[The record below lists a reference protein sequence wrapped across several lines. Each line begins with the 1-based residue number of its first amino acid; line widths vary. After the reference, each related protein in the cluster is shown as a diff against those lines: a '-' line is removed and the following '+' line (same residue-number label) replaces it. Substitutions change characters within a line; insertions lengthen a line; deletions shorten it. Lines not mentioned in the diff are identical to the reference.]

1 MPKNIKF
8 SNGCLS
14 GVRFGGGIALA
25 FLLVAGGLGNMAQ
38 AAATTLLGPVDLN
51 VDEADALPG
60 DGVCKA
66 TGGNYCTLRAA
77 IQESNALFAKGVT
90 DITIT
95 VNAGTYAL
103 GLTGVDDDAAVTGD
117 LDILGT
123 CPSADINV
131 PCLKIEGK
139 GKGQTIINGNGLA
152 RVFHFVGK
160 NTVKITGVTIQN
172 GGVTNENGGGIKN
185 SNSWVTLENCEVI
198 NNTVESTTGARYGG
212 GGIYNAIGARMVINS
227 CTISGNKV
235 NNAQGIK
242 ADDYIFGVGGGG
254 GGISNVGVMT
264 INKTIIQ
271 ANSGRPLGGG
281 ILNVS
286 GFVGDSGKL
295 TIANSSLLDN
305 KNVKDDGISAN
316 GVGGAL
322 SNQGGLVSIKQS
334 IVRGNAAR
342 EGGGVFNTN
351 SAAGQ
356 GTISGSVSIIAS
368 VVDSNTGNGL
378 SNKDAMEVRYSTIS
392 NNTAQPFEPCA
403 GGSGGCTNGA
413 DGGGINNY
421 GPGELTVENSTLTG
435 NTARN
440 GGGINNVRA
449 MTLTSITTSG
459 NTATAPGGGN
469 EIFINVQD
477 VVSIPTKLK
486 TVLLS
491 NIIGGNA
498 SSSNNCSG
506 GTVNDSGS
514 TIIDTAYLSTITSKG
529 RNLENGNSCGLNG
542 AGDLNANPNLDVL
555 ANNGGSAGTTVLP
568 DGTYPNNFLPLPGSP
583 AIGNGACP
591 SPPFD
596 QRQFGRPGL
605 NKLSCDIGAVETG
618 GIGTA
623 KKVDLEVQNS
633 ANVPTV
639 VLNGSVIY
647 TLTVTNHGPDI
658 AEGIILTDKLPA
670 GVSYA
675 GWAQPVPS
683 TNPAGV
689 VCAAPTPSADFTCT
703 LASLAPDASFT
714 VYLTAQ
720 VTDPSLVPTDP
731 NQLKTI
737 ENMAAVT
744 VASPSDYLPGN
755 NGSVTSCVRG
765 ACAITRVLA
774 GDGVTNFTP
783 SGGGGVFSPWA
794 LLLLGVPG
802 LFLLRRRA

>member
-8 SNGCLS
+8 SNGGLS
-14 GVRFGGGIALA
+14 GVQFGGGIALA
-25 FLLVAGGLGNMAQ
+25 LLLVAGGLGNMAQ
-38 AAATTLLGPVDLN
+38 AATTLLGPVDSN

-77 IQESNALFAKGVT
+77 IQESNALFPKGVT

-95 VNAGTYAL
+95 VNTGTYFL
-103 GLTGVDDDAAVTGD
+103 SLTGVDDDAAVTGD

-139 GKGQTIINGNGLA
+139 GKGNTIIDGNGLA

-185 SNSWVTLENCEVI
+185 SNSWVTLENCEI
-198 NNTVESTTGARYGG
+198 TKNTIGNTTGARYSG

-235 NNAQGIK
+235 DNAQGIK

-254 GGISNVGVMT
+254 GGIGNVGIMT
-264 INKTIIQ
+264 INKTTIQ

-334 IVRGNAAR
+334 IVRGNTAR

-351 SAAGQ
+351 SAAAQ

-368 VVDSNTGNGL
+368 VVDSNIGNGL
-378 SNKDAMEVRYSTIS
+378 SNKDAMDVRYSTIS
-392 NNTAQPFEPCA
+392 NNTAQPFELCA

-421 GPGELTVENSTLTG
+421 GPGEFAMENSTLTG

-459 NTATAPGGGN
+459 NTATDPGGGN

-477 VVSIPTKLK
+477 VVSSPGKLK

-491 NIIGGNA
+491 NIING
-498 SSSNNCSG
+498 NCSG
-506 GTVNDSGS
+506 GKVDASGS

-529 RNLENGNSCGLNG
+529 HNLENGNSCGLNG
-542 AGDLNANPNLDVL
+542 AGDLINADPSL
-555 ANNGGSAGTTVLP
+555 AVPPSPPGYLGGAQTVLP
-568 DGTYPNNFLPLPGSP
+568 DGTYPKYFLPGGL

-605 NKLSCDIGAVETG
+605 NKPSCDIGAVETG

-623 KKVDLEVQNS
+623 KKVDLEVQKS

-675 GWAQPVPS
+675 GWAQPVPN

-689 VCAAPTPSADFTCT
+689 VCVAPTSSADFTCT
-703 LASLAPDASFT
+703 LASLVPDASFT

-720 VTDPSLVPTDP
+720 VTDPSLVPTSST
-731 NQLKTI
+731 QIKTI
-737 ENMAAVT
+737 ENMSAVAAT
-744 VASPSDYLPGN
+744 SPSDYLPGN